1 MCWTT
6 HTTAEGK
13 TSQQQLFFL
22 QTIKKATLPQQIMVT
37 LYRCS
42 IESILTYCIPAADRK
57 ALQHVLS
64 NAQRII
70 RTQLPVLEE
79 VYTTRCL
86 RIAISICEDPTH
98 LCHYLFELLPS
109 GRHYKALRSHTTR
122 LKNSF
127 YPRAVLK
134 LYYGRSSVFTVSAF
148 LSFTLWVS
156 KYIYKLF
163 LGTRHEAAAFSNCAI
178 RFSSY
183 NTCFHPKGFMIYACS
198 ARVIPLCKMMGGIQN
213 EHIQNVLL

>member
-1 MCWTT
+1 MSSIRFLEAHISKDLET
-6 HTTAEGK
+6 HHYRRERVTAAIVFPPDYKEE
-13 TSQQQLFFL
+13 
-22 QTIKKATLPQQIMVT
+22 PQQMMVT

-42 IESILTYCIPAADRK
+42 TESILTYCIPTADRK

-64 NAQRII
+64 SAQRVI
-70 RTQLPVLEE
+70 RSQLPVLEE

-86 RIAISICEDPTH
+86 RKAISICEDPTH

-109 GRHYKALRSHTTR
+109 GRHYKALLSHTTG
-122 LKNSF
+122 LKNSL

-156 KYIYKLF
+156 KYIYEWF

-178 RFSSY
+178 RFSSC
-183 NTCFHPKGFMIYACS
+183 NTCSHPLKGS
-198 ARVIPLCKMMGGIQN
+198 
-213 EHIQNVLL
+213 